1 MHGRALAAILAAS
14 MGWGMAGV
22 GVRALFI
29 DGVST
34 FTVVVGRVVLA
45 TLALVAYFVAR
56 RQDLSGQVWRRGGA
70 IGVLRIG
77 LAPTFFIA
85 SLQFI
90 SAGFEALVI
99 TLVPV
104 TTAVLAHFWI
114 GERITPRQ
122 LVGLVLG
129 LAGTAVLIL
138 SGDSGIAEGGN
149 TLIGGG
155 LALAGVL
162 CGSAS
167 GVIARQ
173 HAPFHRTVDLAVPMF
188 VAGSLVVVL
197 IGGVVGGIDTAPLD
211 SFGWV
216 LLVALALG
224 STLLPFV
231 TTLYASAH
239 ASATRVALTGY
250 LAPIIG
256 LVGGVVLLDEVVTPA
271 IAAGGALTIVGVV
284 VVGLARQPAPAAA

>member
-1 MHGRALAAILAAS
+1 MAAS
-14 MGWGMAGV
+14 IGWGLAGV

-34 FTVVVGRVVLA
+34 FTVVLGRVVLA
-45 TLALVAYFVAR
+45 TLAMVAFFVAR
-56 RQDLSGQVWRRGGA
+56 RQRLDQQVWRRGGA
-70 IGVLRIG
+70 IGLLRIG

-85 SLQFI
+85 SLQYI

-104 TTAVLAHFWI
+104 TTAALAHVWI
-114 GERITPRQ
+114 GERITVRQ

-129 LAGTAVLIL
+129 LAGTAILIL

-155 LALAGVL
+155 LALAGVVS
-162 CGSAS
+162 GSAS
-167 GVIARQ
+167 GVIARRY
-173 HAPFHRTVDLAVPMF
+173 APFHRTADLAVPMF
-188 VAGSLVVVL
+188 VAGALVVVVL
-197 IGGVVGGIDTAPLD
+197 AGALGGIDPAPLD
-211 SFGWV
+211 ATGWI

-231 TTLYASAH
+231 ATLYASAH

-271 IAAGGALTIVGVV
+271 IAVGGALTIVGVV